1 MKIWVDADACPAVIK
16 DILFRAAERTQV
28 LVTLVANQNIH
39 TPPSRYIQS
48 MRVKPGFD
56 VADNEILKRLEPT
69 DLVVTGDIPLA
80 AEVIKAGGHAL
91 NPRGEFYT
99 VENIRAR
106 LNMRDFMESLRSSGV
121 QTGGPQPLGPK
132 ERLAF
137 ANHLDSFLPVSY
149 THLTLPTKRI
159 V

>member
-1 MKIWVDADACPAVIK
+1 
-16 DILFRAAERTQV
+16 
-28 LVTLVANQNIH
+28 
-39 TPPSRYIQS
+39 

-56 VADNEILKRLEPT
+56 VADNEILQRLEPE

-91 NPRGEFYT
+91 NPRGELYT

-106 LNMRDFMESLRSSGV
+106 LNMRDFMESLRSSGI
-121 QTGGPQPLGPK
+121 QTGGPQAMGQK

-137 ANHLDSFLPVSY
+137 ANQLD
-149 THLTLPTKRI
+149 TLLQRRGSGLSR
-159 V
+159 

>member
-1 MKIWVDADACPAVIK
+1 
-16 DILFRAAERTQV
+16 
-28 LVTLVANQNIH
+28 VTLVANQNIH

-132 ERLAF
+132 ERVAF
-137 ANHLDSFLPVSY
+137 ANHLDSFLRRHASRP
-149 THLTLPTKRI
+149 L
-159 V
+159 